1 MRSSP
6 ATPPQQRLHRA
17 LAGPT
22 PDAAEHDPG
31 LDPPPAQ
38 SRDRPPDDPFRDWV
52 VDDQGDPDEPPP
64 PDHRRSISG
73 RAALFAALL
82 ALVALAVAVPRVL
95 LSGPDVEPVPS
106 RTEPLPTAVASA
118 GNLPVSAPAGSAP
131 GAEAST
137 TDAGS
142 TVLVHVVG
150 QVRHP
155 GVVRL
160 PAGARLADAL
170 RKAGGATRRA
180 DLAAV
185 NLARAVVDGEQV
197 FVPAPGQTPHVAPA
211 PQDAAAPGSGASS
224 GAVVDLN
231 TADETEL
238 DSLPGVGPVIA
249 GRIVAW
255 RQEHGRFSSVDELT
269 EVSGIGDAT
278 LERLRPLVR
287 T

>member
-6 ATPPQQRLHRA
+6 GTPPQQRLQRA
-17 LAGPT
+17 LAGASPG
-22 PDAAEHDPG
+22 AAPGAG

-38 SRDRPPDDPFRDWV
+38 SRDHPPDDLLRAWV
-52 VDDQGDPDEPPP
+52 VDDQGLPDDPPP
-64 PDHRRSISG
+64 PGHRRSISG

-82 ALVALAVAVPRVL
+82 ALIALVVAVPRVL
-95 LSGPDVEPVPS
+95 SSGPDVEPVPP
-106 RTEPLPTAVASA
+106 RTEPLPTAATSA
-118 GNLPVSAPAGSAP
+118 GNLSISAPAGTAP
-131 GAEAST
+131 ADGAST
-137 TDAGS
+137 EPGS

-160 PAGARLADAL
+160 HAGARLADAL

-197 FVPAPGQTPHVAPA
+197 FVPAPGQTPPVAPA
-211 PQDAAAPGSGASS
+211 PPDAAAPGSGASP

-238 DSLPGVGPVIA
+238 DALPGVGPVIA

-255 RQEHGRFSSVDELT
+255 RQEHGRFSSVEELT